1 MFKKYLKTGLC
12 YAILI
17 WLDAI
22 FKDFTDFRGNSYRP
36 DHCPGVREILNRI
49 QGYTIQGYRDLRIQ
63 IFKDT
68 GI

>member
-36 DHCPGVREILNRI
+36 DHCPGVREILNKI
-49 QGYTIQGYRDLRIQ
+49 QGYKDIGIM
-63 IFKDT
+63 DT